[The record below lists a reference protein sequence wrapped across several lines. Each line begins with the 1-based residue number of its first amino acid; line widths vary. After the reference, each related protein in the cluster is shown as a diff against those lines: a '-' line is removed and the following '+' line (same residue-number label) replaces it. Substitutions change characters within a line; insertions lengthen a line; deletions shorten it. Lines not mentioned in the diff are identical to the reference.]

1 MIGLWT
7 SRHPAAVL
15 ARAGL
20 APAALAY
27 DLARRGRAAAYR
39 AGLRT
44 RHRLPLPSVGVGSLQ
59 VGGAGK
65 SPVASWIAAWFADRG
80 ARPAILLRGYGGDEG
95 PMHRALEARAAVV
108 EDPDRRRGA
117 ARAISEGA
125 EVLVLDDQA
134 QHLAVQV
141 DHSVLLFSAAALR
154 GPLAVLPAGPWRQP
168 WNGGAGHVLVLTAKR
183 ERDTGPARAMLA
195 RAYRGRPIAEA
206 VLAVGGWG
214 ALGSHAALADADPAG
229 RVLLPVCGIAD
240 PEPFIAHAR
249 AVGEVPRVCVFRD
262 HAAFG
267 PGRVRRL
274 VRAAESARVDYVVTT
289 AKDAVKLGPV
299 WPAHAPPVLV
309 AQLAVRWVAGESD
322 VTRLLDAC
330 LRASR
335 ARSATSPQRAA
346 AASAAGTA

>member
-1 MIGLWT
+1 MIGIWT

-20 APAALAY
+20 APAALAC

-65 SPVASWIAAWFADRG
+65 SPIAAWIAGWLADRG
-80 ARPAILLRGYGGDEG
+80 VRPAILLRGYGGDEG
-95 PMHRALEARAAVV
+95 PMHRTLDARALVV

-117 ARAISEGA
+117 AHALAHGA

-141 DHSVLLFSAAALR
+141 DRSLLLFGAAALR
-154 GPLAVLPAGPWRQP
+154 GPRAVLPAGPWRQP
-168 WNGGAGHVLVLTAKR
+168 WDDGAGDVLVLTAKQ
-183 ERDTGPARAMLA
+183 ERDPGPARAMLA
-195 RAYRGRPIAEA
+195 RAYPDRPLAEA
-206 VLAVGGWG
+206 VLAVEGWRHLG
-214 ALGSHAALADADPAG
+214 ADAALAEADPSG
-229 RVLLPVCGIAD
+229 RTLLVVCGVAD
-240 PEPFIAHAR
+240 PDPFVAHAR
-249 AVGEVPRVCVFRD
+249 AVGAVPRVCVFRD
-262 HAAFG
+262 HAAYG
-267 PGRVRRL
+267 PRRVRRL

-299 WPAHAPPVLV
+299 WPADAPPVLV

-322 VTRLLDAC
+322 VTRMLDAC
-330 LRASR
+330 LQASR